1 MAKDKETLEGLFTG
15 QDAKGNDVTVYIKK
29 PTVSEYR
36 DSQIG
41 YNKAFR
47 AALDSGAVLKK
58 KLNQFMRDQG
68 LWDDQKDK
76 EEQAFLDKIRGLEG
90 QIKKGG
96 IPLKEARRVALD
108 LREARDGFRLLIA
121 ERTALDANTVEGQAD
136 NARFNSLVCLC
147 ILKQDQSGPFFATEE
162 EYDKRGAEPF
172 VVAAAARLASLIY
185 ELDPNYDDSLVEN
198 KFLTT
203 YNFANEKNQ
212 LINSDGH
219 LIDIDDDGVERLI
232 NEEGRFVAYHTD
244 EGYKNQDPDDTY
256 YVNRDGEEITE
267 DGDVKDGFS
276 PFLDE
281 DGNPVDVPE
290 PVKAENED
298 SEEPESEESEAEA
311 SEKPKRRGRPKKTEE
326 IT

>member
-1 MAKDKETLEGLFTG
+1 MFEDK
-15 QDAKGNDVTVYIKK
+15 
-29 PTVSEYR
+29 
-36 DSQIG
+36 
-41 YNKAFR
+41 
-47 AALDSGAVLKK
+47 
-58 KLNQFMRDQG
+58 
-68 LWDDQKDK
+68 
-76 EEQAFLDKIRGLEG
+76 
-90 QIKKGG
+90 
-96 IPLKEARRVALD
+96 
-108 LREARDGFRLLIA
+108 LI
-121 ERTALDANTVEGQAD
+121 
-136 NARFNSLVCLC
+136 
-147 ILKQDQSGPFFATEE
+147 TEE

-219 LIDIDDDGVERLI
+219 LIDIDDDEVERLV
-232 NEEGRFVAYHTD
+232 NEEGRFVAYRTD
-244 EGYKNQDPDDTY
+244 EGYKNQDPDDIY

-267 DGDVKDGFS
+267 DGEVKDGFS